1 LARRSSAD
9 CRSKKSADW
18 RLLLVHLYRRPLP
31 LRHAAGPHPR
41 RGQLQR
47 TAYLRFDLTPTS
59 TQTDEIRQMFRD
71 YLDARLVVY
80 SDLDDPRPDRDG
92 APAGHCLRDAR
103 RSWV

>member
-1 LARRSSAD
+1 
-9 CRSKKSADW
+9 
-18 RLLLVHLYRRPLP
+18 
-31 LRHAAGPHPR
+31 
-41 RGQLQR
+41 
-47 TAYLRFDLTPTS
+47 
-59 TQTDEIRQMFRD
+59 MFRD